1 MVVKKTIYIFN
12 SGELKR
18 KDNTIYFENEEGR
31 KYIPVEN
38 TKEIFV
44 FGEVSLNKRFLEF
57 LTQSEIILHF
67 FNRYDYYVGSY
78 YPREHLNSG
87 YMILKQAEHY
97 LDEKKRL
104 NLARRFVDGAIA
116 NMCQVVRYYNR
127 RGKNL
132 EDVDRR
138 LVALKECLPECKEI
152 DVLRAIEGN
161 AREIYYKSFDIILDD
176 PDFCFEKRTKRP
188 PQNYLNTLISFGN
201 SLLYTQIL
209 SEIYQTHLDPRIGY
223 LHATNFRRFTL
234 NLDLAEIFKPI
245 IVDRL
250 IFTLVGKKM
259 IKVSDFTKGTSGLLL
274 KEKACKVFIEE
285 LENKL
290 SSTIMHRNLGRNVSY
305 RRLMRLELYKVQ
317 KHLIG
322 EEEYEPFVSRW

>member
-1 MVVKKTIYIFN
+1 VKKTIYIFN

-38 TKEIFV
+38 TKEIFI
-44 FGEVSLNKRFLEF
+44 FGDVTLNKRFLEF
-57 LTQSEIILHF
+57 VTKSEIILHF

-87 YMILKQAEHY
+87 YMVLKQAEHY

-104 NLARRFVDGAIA
+104 NLAKLFVEGSIA
-116 NMCQVVRYYNR
+116 NICQVVRYYNR
-127 RGKNL
+127 RGKDL
-132 EDVDRR
+132 DDVERR
-138 LVALKECLPECKEI
+138 IVALKECVPECKEI
-152 DVLRAIEGN
+152 DVIRALEGN
-161 AREIYYKSFDIILDD
+161 AREIYYKAFDIILAD
-176 PDFCFEKRTKRP
+176 PDFYFEKRTRRP

-201 SLLYTQIL
+201 SLLYTQML
-209 SEIYQTHLDPRIGY
+209 SEIFKTHLDPRIGY

-250 IFTLVGKKM
+250 IFSVVGRKM
-259 IKVSDFTKGTSGLLL
+259 IKASDFTKGTSGLLL
-274 KEKACKVFIEE
+274 KEKACKTFIEE

-290 SSTIMHRNLGRNVSY
+290 SNTIKHRNLGRNVSY

-322 EEEYEPFVSRW
+322 EEEYEPFISRW

>member
-1 MVVKKTIYIFN
+1 VKKTIYIFN

-38 TKEIFV
+38 TKEIFIGDV
-44 FGEVSLNKRFLEF
+44 TLNKRFLEF
-57 LTQSEIILHF
+57 VTKSEIILHF

-87 YMILKQAEHY
+87 YMVLKQAEHY

-104 NLARRFVDGAIA
+104 NLAKLFVEGSIA
-116 NMCQVVRYYNR
+116 NICQVVRYYNR
-127 RGKNL
+127 RGKDL
-132 EDVDRR
+132 DDVERR
-138 LVALKECLPECKEI
+138 IVALKECVPECKEI
-152 DVLRAIEGN
+152 DVIRALEGN
-161 AREIYYKSFDIILDD
+161 AREIYYKAFDIILAD
-176 PDFCFEKRTKRP
+176 PDFYFEKRTRRP

-201 SLLYTQIL
+201 SLLYTQML
-209 SEIYQTHLDPRIGY
+209 SEIFKTHLDPRIGY

-250 IFTLVGKKM
+250 IFSVVGRKM
-259 IKVSDFTKGTSGLLL
+259 IKASDFTKGTSGLLL
-274 KEKACKVFIEE
+274 KEKACKTFIEE

-290 SSTIMHRNLGRNVSY
+290 SNTIKHRNLGRNVSY

-322 EEEYEPFVSRW
+322 EEEYEPFISRW

>member
-1 MVVKKTIYIFN
+1 MKKTIYIFN

-38 TKEIFV
+38 TKEIFI
-44 FGEVSLNKRFLEF
+44 FGDVTLNKRFLEF
-57 LTQSEIILHF
+57 VTKSEIILHF

-87 YMILKQAEHY
+87 YMVLKQAEHY

-104 NLARRFVDGAIA
+104 NLAKLFVEGSIA
-116 NMCQVVRYYNR
+116 NICQVVRYYNR
-127 RGKNL
+127 RGKDL
-132 EDVDRR
+132 DDVERR
-138 LVALKECLPECKEI
+138 IVALKECVPECKEI
-152 DVLRAIEGN
+152 DVIRALEGN
-161 AREIYYKSFDIILDD
+161 AREIYYKAFDIILAD
-176 PDFCFEKRTKRP
+176 PDFYFEKRTRRP

-201 SLLYTQIL
+201 SLLYTQML
-209 SEIYQTHLDPRIGY
+209 SEIFKTHLDPRIGY

-250 IFTLVGKKM
+250 IFSVVGRKM
-259 IKVSDFTKGTSGLLL
+259 IKASDFTKGTSGLLL
-274 KEKACKVFIEE
+274 KEKACKTFIEE

-290 SSTIMHRNLGRNVSY
+290 SNTIKHRNLGRNVSY

-322 EEEYEPFVSRW
+322 EEEYEPFISRW

>member
-1 MVVKKTIYIFN
+1 MKKTIYIFN

-38 TKEIFV
+38 MKEIFI
-44 FGEVSLNKRFLEF
+44 FGDVTLNKRFLEF
-57 LTQSEIILHF
+57 VTKSEIILHF

-87 YMILKQAEHY
+87 YMVLKQAEHY

-104 NLARRFVDGAIA
+104 NLAKLFVEGSIA
-116 NMCQVVRYYNR
+116 NICQVVRYYNR
-127 RGKNL
+127 RGKDL
-132 EDVDRR
+132 DDVERR
-138 LVALKECLPECKEI
+138 IVALKECVPECKEI
-152 DVLRAIEGN
+152 DVIRALEGN
-161 AREIYYKSFDIILDD
+161 AREIYYKAFDIILAD
-176 PDFCFEKRTKRP
+176 PDFYFEKRTRRP

-201 SLLYTQIL
+201 SLLYTQML
-209 SEIYQTHLDPRIGY
+209 SEIFKTHLDPRIGY

-250 IFTLVGKKM
+250 IFSVVGRKM
-259 IKVSDFTKGTSGLLL
+259 IKASDFTKGTSGLLL
-274 KEKACKVFIEE
+274 KEKACKTFIEE

-290 SSTIMHRNLGRNVSY
+290 SNTIKHRNLGRNVSY

-322 EEEYEPFVSRW
+322 EEEYEPFISRW